1 MGRGVTDSLA
11 SLQRLNKEAQRH
23 LMEIDV
29 LNPAYREVFEAQQA
43 LLSQMR
49 EILGLIE
56 ELSLEGAPKA
66 CLERPKSRSKSGYL
80 LPEASERVF
89 LATLRCVFDKTYDG
103 DGFSL
108 PSVGKVRA
116 SLFLTSL
123 YEVGIKRG
131 FARKGASVKD
141 FFYLVRQ
148 VEPSHFGT
156 AYNTIQRTVRDW
168 RRFAGDANVY
178 TLDRHL
184 HTMRTEEV
192 LPQKSEAYAYCKS
205 CLEAVERVFEACIG
219 DMA

>member
-23 LMEIDV
+23 LMEVDV

-89 LATLRCVFDKTYDG
+89 LATLRSVFDKTYDG

-108 PSVGKVRA
+108 PTVGKVRA
-116 SLFLTSL
+116 SLFLTSSC
-123 YEVGIKRG
+123 GKAHSFRCGMIAAAT
-131 FARKGASVKD
+131 FS
-141 FFYLVRQ
+141 
-148 VEPSHFGT
+148 GT
-156 AYNTIQRTVRDW
+156 
-168 RRFAGDANVY
+168 
-178 TLDRHL
+178 
-184 HTMRTEEV
+184 
-192 LPQKSEAYAYCKS
+192 QKTYCKRN
-205 CLEAVERVFEACIG
+205 VQ
-219 DMA
+219 